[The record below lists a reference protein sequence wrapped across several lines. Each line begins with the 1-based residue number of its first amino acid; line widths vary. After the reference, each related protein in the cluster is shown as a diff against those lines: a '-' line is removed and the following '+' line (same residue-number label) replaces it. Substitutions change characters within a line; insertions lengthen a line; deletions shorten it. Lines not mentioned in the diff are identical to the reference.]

1 MSDFETI
8 VAQAKYIDEGLQGLE
23 NMAYSRPMNVFQAG
37 ETEQFLQSLD
47 ESVNRCRED
56 LKELRMKKDS
66 IMGLGQYITDTE
78 RCIDDLVK
86 FGPLIDIQFPGQ
98 NFTQYTPQVA
108 PKQETTTPRISILR
122 ERPKTPIQSPKT
134 TLPSTSNFQS
144 PRRSPYAQSFQ
155 SKFRE
160 ITDDEYEQ
168 CDRLTRLSIHLLD
181 LNNEYRQL
189 YNTGNPSFTEEA
201 ANKITKM
208 FPSKSRAFWGVLV
221 KFNRVKEV
229 LDNGVKTYVFT

>member
-1 MSDFETI
+1 MGDFETLI
-8 VAQAKYIDEGLQGLE
+8 AQAKYIDEGLQGLE
-23 NMAYSRPMNVFQAG
+23 NMAYSRSMNMFQAG

-47 ESVNRCRED
+47 ESVFRCRED
-56 LKELRMKKDS
+56 LKELRMKKDG
-66 IMGLGQYITDTE
+66 IMGLGQYIADTE

-86 FGPLIDIQFPGQ
+86 FGPLIDVQFPGQ
-98 NFTQYTPQVA
+98 NFTSYTPQVA
-108 PKQETTTPRISILR
+108 PKVESTTPRISILR
-122 ERPKTPIQSPKT
+122 ERPKTPIQSPKASI
-134 TLPSTSNFQS
+134 PTSSNYPT
-144 PRRSPYAQSFQ
+144 PRKSPYTQ

-160 ITDDEYEQ
+160 ITDEEYEQ

-229 LDNGVKTYVFT
+229 SDNGVKTYVFT